1 VKEGTSAYD
10 GACWQ
15 IALAIEGSPGA
26 LGLADNLTKVL
37 WQGRLGLL
45 QDLRAYYDPSN
56 VAEHPFIYNDP
67 QGRDISKYEEGKR
80 GYFFRIFNGNG
91 IWQTKDPLNG
101 KAHLFG
107 YPGPGYDPSLIVWC
121 DWRPITGENMWGG
134 IIGPLQ
140 VAYKKYKSQI
150 PEGAIELRLAKEI
163 ARAGMLLQTEIGGI
177 RFAPKGT
184 WSEQGTEWPYNEIST
199 ENNTSAYA
207 GYRGLYKVAK
217 DEIYKKTMQGIKNYM
232 RNYAFDK
239 KNNIF
244 HQGMH
249 FDGKKWIP
257 NDEHFAVDCQTWPII
272 VFGPEEIDSWHDEG
286 TAYKIWKN
294 TKERAGYFGQK
305 GNVLGLGYTD
315 GHDVMSIEWTS
326 GGVFACRELASYY
339 KNSHLDWA
347 KECAKDA
354 QTMRQGIDL
363 FKVKV
368 SDNQVAYPYASKRVY
383 IPFGWWSPPTDV
395 LNTCSTSWVIFLDIG
410 FNPFVLGG
418 GDKDLKPKEIK
429 KEEKTQEINSQE
441 SQEVVNPSVGRKL
454 IYVDE
459 DNLIFILPS
468 GDIQTL
474 KAEGKLLS
482 KKGGEHF
489 WLWGW
494 LVSWIKGWDDVQ
506 VRSLE
511 GEIYWVD
518 KDDLLELGKR
528 NNGSTLTNKS
538 SPEQSLWV
546 QVVSKIISPFEENA
560 FCETKES
567 RDQRAVS
574 TSVPEINWL
583 LNNTFDDG
591 MPHSFQVPEEY
602 TTKGGENYTAQEI
615 WESMGPADSVGAVME
630 RILTRWGLNI
640 YDGACWQT
648 ALAATGNKELAE
660 KGRVSTNTLLH
671 GRWGEL
677 RDLRAYYVAN
687 DPEHPFKY
695 RGTIVPKENCYFF
708 RIISPY
714 YYQSDPLDG
723 KTYLAGF
730 PNNPRIHHEDWKPID
745 GENAFG
751 PIIGP
756 LQIEY
761 LIYDGKIPLD
771 APGVILALSVIPA
784 KKAMQNEIGA
794 IHHAPEGT
802 YGKDPDDVS
811 NENNFSDYRAFKMLC
826 EVTAREDINEMM
838 QKQIGYFRDY
848 AFDKEENYFYQGG
861 FYRDGQFIPTKT
873 FAVDCQ
879 TWGILSLTPQLI
891 DQLYGEGSAYKIW
904 KTTKE
909 RAGYYIDEVLRGL
922 GYTDGHDVCSV
933 EWSCGGIFA
942 CRELANYYQDSHP
955 DWAAECANDAL
966 TMREGIGAFK
976 VTFDNGE
983 ESYLYAN
990 KRYYIPFGWWANPI
1004 PSTVSTAWV
1013 YLVDKGFNPFILGGG
1028 VSAIVNEAPVITRME
1043 VTPKKGKLPLEVS
1056 FIAEAA
1062 DADGTIVK
1070 YLWNFGDGMSL
1081 EGESVTHT
1089 YTTAGTYTVTL
1100 TVTDNDDKS
1109 ASITKSVEAVINEA
1123 PVDDSVIANFFTYPN
1138 PVKGAG
1144 NMMKIRYE
1152 LSREADEV
1160 LIKIY
1165 DIAGELVKEIHPS
1178 QRSQGVNTVEWN
1190 MENNGGRRIASGIYI
1205 VMIRVKAEGKE
1216 EIKKFK
1222 VAFIAQVEQEE
1233 KNRFAAIKQNKNEV
1247 DRGPAV
1253 SQQTQTAARYD
1264 GDSRY
1269 SHPEIASEK
1278 SPNKPF
1284 LTEVFSWF
1292 NVGLAYGAETEIKEA
1307 GTSGGKRV
1315 YFGDIQAGLLK
1326 RDFKDGS
1333 EQEKYESIYHQGIA
1347 QGWLKE
1353 EVRLIEKQQG
1363 YIPIYGVK
1371 FTIDRSKLEKPSLL
1385 EENVARF
1392 YEQRMKQSEPLFKIN
1407 KTEDIE
1413 EIIKNIEGLRE
1424 SLSMRIRID
1433 SMFVG
1438 AVYKDVD
1445 ARLKPEETL
1454 LWMGIENRG
1463 IINKL
1468 LDRIFGE
1475 NIYYTVKTD
1484 IREFIYR
1491 VKYQGPLLQESER
1504 WKNEGRPYG
1513 NVEIKLIKVKKPTGK
1528 RPWECEGSSLNRE
1541 RYNDEADGGFDSNL
1555 SVTSRVSGAASND
1568 EGWLVK
1574 LIGKGLGLFATNGW
1588 TSDVGDNN
1596 QEKTNGRVGRTEK
1609 GMFDEFG
1616 QAVISGEGVLNKIS
1630 QHIST
1635 PRTQFPI
1642 LRQPRIPLNPW
1653 AFQSSFDIRTP
1664 NIPESMML
1672 ASKNNRIVKGYFPN
1686 RSEAN
1691 AAATETRKYSPSRL
1705 HTNSR
1710 RFSDQK
1716 GLSTTQNIPQHRE
1729 KVKGNSV
1736 ETIENNFNGRGG
1748 ILASQLD
1755 PAAHYDNNE
1764 VVAGPDVAF
1773 QHESMAPATLLSDF
1787 LPDHPITSQG
1797 MFEAEK
1803 LADRVGRIGKAV
1815 GANDPAKPREGKT
1828 AEDV

>member
-1 VKEGTSAYD
+1 
-10 GACWQ
+10 
-15 IALAIEGSPGA
+15 
-26 LGLADNLTKVL
+26 
-37 WQGRLGLL
+37 
-45 QDLRAYYDPSN
+45 
-56 VAEHPFIYNDP
+56 
-67 QGRDISKYEEGKR
+67 
-80 GYFFRIFNGNG
+80 
-91 IWQTKDPLNG
+91 
-101 KAHLFG
+101 
-107 YPGPGYDPSLIVWC
+107 
-121 DWRPITGENMWGG
+121 
-134 IIGPLQ
+134 
-140 VAYKKYKSQI
+140 
-150 PEGAIELRLAKEI
+150 
-163 ARAGMLLQTEIGGI
+163 
-177 RFAPKGT
+177 
-184 WSEQGTEWPYNEIST
+184 
-199 ENNTSAYA
+199 
-207 GYRGLYKVAK
+207 
-217 DEIYKKTMQGIKNYM
+217 
-232 RNYAFDK
+232 
-239 KNNIF
+239 
-244 HQGMH
+244 
-249 FDGKKWIP
+249 
-257 NDEHFAVDCQTWPII
+257 
-272 VFGPEEIDSWHDEG
+272 
-286 TAYKIWKN
+286 
-294 TKERAGYFGQK
+294 
-305 GNVLGLGYTD
+305 
-315 GHDVMSIEWTS
+315 
-326 GGVFACRELASYY
+326 
-339 KNSHLDWA
+339 
-347 KECAKDA
+347 
-354 QTMRQGIDL
+354 
-363 FKVKV
+363 
-368 SDNQVAYPYASKRVY
+368 
-383 IPFGWWSPPTDV
+383 
-395 LNTCSTSWVIFLDIG
+395 
-410 FNPFVLGG
+410 
-418 GDKDLKPKEIK
+418 
-429 KEEKTQEINSQE
+429 
-441 SQEVVNPSVGRKL
+441 
-454 IYVDE
+454 
-459 DNLIFILPS
+459 
-468 GDIQTL
+468 
-474 KAEGKLLS
+474 
-482 KKGGEHF
+482 
-489 WLWGW
+489 
-494 LVSWIKGWDDVQ
+494 
-506 VRSLE
+506 
-511 GEIYWVD
+511 
-518 KDDLLELGKR
+518 
-528 NNGSTLTNKS
+528 
-538 SPEQSLWV
+538 
-546 QVVSKIISPFEENA
+546 
-560 FCETKES
+560 
-567 RDQRAVS
+567 
-574 TSVPEINWL
+574 
-583 LNNTFDDG
+583 
-591 MPHSFQVPEEY
+591 
-602 TTKGGENYTAQEI
+602 
-615 WESMGPADSVGAVME
+615 
-630 RILTRWGLNI
+630 
-640 YDGACWQT
+640 
-648 ALAATGNKELAE
+648 
-660 KGRVSTNTLLH
+660 
-671 GRWGEL
+671 
-677 RDLRAYYVAN
+677 
-687 DPEHPFKY
+687 
-695 RGTIVPKENCYFF
+695 
-708 RIISPY
+708 
-714 YYQSDPLDG
+714 
-723 KTYLAGF
+723 
-730 PNNPRIHHEDWKPID
+730 
-745 GENAFG
+745 
-751 PIIGP
+751 
-756 LQIEY
+756 
-761 LIYDGKIPLD
+761 
-771 APGVILALSVIPA
+771 
-784 KKAMQNEIGA
+784 
-794 IHHAPEGT
+794 
-802 YGKDPDDVS
+802 
-811 NENNFSDYRAFKMLC
+811 
-826 EVTAREDINEMM
+826 
-838 QKQIGYFRDY
+838 
-848 AFDKEENYFYQGG
+848 
-861 FYRDGQFIPTKT
+861 
-873 FAVDCQ
+873 
-879 TWGILSLTPQLI
+879 
-891 DQLYGEGSAYKIW
+891 
-904 KTTKE
+904 
-909 RAGYYIDEVLRGL
+909 
-922 GYTDGHDVCSV
+922 
-933 EWSCGGIFA
+933 
-942 CRELANYYQDSHP
+942 
-955 DWAAECANDAL
+955 
-966 TMREGIGAFK
+966 
-976 VTFDNGE
+976 
-983 ESYLYAN
+983 
-990 KRYYIPFGWWANPI
+990 
-1004 PSTVSTAWV
+1004 
-1013 YLVDKGFNPFILGGG
+1013 
-1028 VSAIVNEAPVITRME
+1028 
-1043 VTPKKGKLPLEVS
+1043 
-1056 FIAEAA
+1056 
-1062 DADGTIVK
+1062 
-1070 YLWNFGDGMSL
+1070 
-1081 EGESVTHT
+1081 
-1089 YTTAGTYTVTL
+1089 
-1100 TVTDNDDKS
+1100 
-1109 ASITKSVEAVINEA
+1109 
-1123 PVDDSVIANFFTYPN
+1123 
-1138 PVKGAG
+1138 
-1144 NMMKIRYE
+1144 
-1152 LSREADEV
+1152 
-1160 LIKIY
+1160 
-1165 DIAGELVKEIHPS
+1165 
-1178 QRSQGVNTVEWN
+1178 

-1205 VMIRVKAEGKE
+1205 VVIRVKAEGKE

-1222 VAFIAQVEQEE
+1222 AAFIAQVEQEE

-1513 NVEIKLIKVKKPTGK
+1513 NVEIKLIKVKKSTGK

-1555 SVTSRVSGAASND
+1555 SVTSRVSGAALND

-1609 GMFDEFG
+1609 GMFNEFG

-1828 AEDV
+1828 AEDVVIRFNELDGQGFTGFVSVKGDEPWIKQVAGYLHQRNPQQWQILQSLIRSGKLRAGPDKKLVFYGANNKEIILIADNRNPDLAATLIHELSALENKSYPENEKAEEEFKNWKATSEKLEGKIKWLAFKSYFQDWKPKFNKALAKYYLALTLWSSATFNPLPFFTPKELVLPVGIGSQSIAQEASLADFLRGLLVPSVDAATLEEGKEEIGFTTPVEGRISSEYGWRKEPFSGYRDFHPAIDIAANSGKPVWAVWPGEVTFTGRKGGYGKTVVIDHGKTNGKPTITRYSHLSRINVKKDQRVKQNEKIGEVGQTGHATGPHLDFGAKIAGKSVNPEKYLPIKGNRVVKVSQEEAGDTS

>member
-1 VKEGTSAYD
+1 SSQRSQGVNTVEWNMENNGGRRIASGIYIVMIRVKAEGKEEIKKFKAAFIAQVEEEKENRFAAVEQDIPQDASSKGLPRPVVNAVVKLSQALTGKNIGDWDRVSMNTEEIQQAIALLGSQREIEKQLEAGGIIFVRGPPSSRISRFIWQHLGVANYVDRQENIYVILPENASISAIAHDIWAVLNPDKSHQENPIFTQVAQVLSDLNLFSVKAAYGEPREDMLEVSGFQHYSGHGWASTAGPVNGKVSQYKYLNIKFEEGGKGNFVVQLRDIRTPPDSSYGVNWKIHSLSGKKQIITIPLTEFPTYKNEIATVVVHYGPTLWSPNKVLNKTKTYAPVKKAWFSNAPGEIKTKIEPPATTIPQSQEKIKKAPKVETKDISGIKVVDETSRQISWLSKNISKYNVPYIHQIPKGKEQKVYKEIGPADSVEAAIERIIVKEGTSAYD

-207 GYRGLYKVAK
+207 GYRELYKVAK

-232 RNYAFDK
+232 RSYAFDK

-244 HQGMH
+244 YQGMH

-294 TKERAGYFGQK
+294 TKERAGYFDQK
-305 GNVLGLGYTD
+305 GNILGLGYTD

-339 KNSHLDWA
+339 KNSRPDWA
-347 KECAKDA
+347 EECAKDA

-395 LNTCSTSWVIFLDIG
+395 LNTCSTSWVVFLDIG

-1013 YLVDKGFNPFILGGG
+1013 YLVDKGFNPFILGGE

-1070 YLWNFGDGMSL
+1070 YLWNFGDGESL
-1081 EGESVTHT
+1081 EGKTVTHT

-1100 TVTDNDDKS
+1100 TVTDNDGKS
-1109 ASITKSVEAVINEA
+1109 VFLTKSVEVVTNEA

-1247 DRGPAV
+1247 D
-1253 SQQTQTAARYD
+1253 
-1264 GDSRY
+1264 
-1269 SHPEIASEK
+1269 
-1278 SPNKPF
+1278 
-1284 LTEVFSWF
+1284 
-1292 NVGLAYGAETEIKEA
+1292 
-1307 GTSGGKRV
+1307 
-1315 YFGDIQAGLLK
+1315 
-1326 RDFKDGS
+1326 
-1333 EQEKYESIYHQGIA
+1333 
-1347 QGWLKE
+1347 
-1353 EVRLIEKQQG
+1353 
-1363 YIPIYGVK
+1363 
-1371 FTIDRSKLEKPSLL
+1371 
-1385 EENVARF
+1385 
-1392 YEQRMKQSEPLFKIN
+1392 
-1407 KTEDIE
+1407 
-1413 EIIKNIEGLRE
+1413 
-1424 SLSMRIRID
+1424 
-1433 SMFVG
+1433 
-1438 AVYKDVD
+1438 
-1445 ARLKPEETL
+1445 
-1454 LWMGIENRG
+1454 
-1463 IINKL
+1463 
-1468 LDRIFGE
+1468 
-1475 NIYYTVKTD
+1475 
-1484 IREFIYR
+1484 
-1491 VKYQGPLLQESER
+1491 
-1504 WKNEGRPYG
+1504 
-1513 NVEIKLIKVKKPTGK
+1513 
-1528 RPWECEGSSLNRE
+1528 
-1541 RYNDEADGGFDSNL
+1541 
-1555 SVTSRVSGAASND
+1555 
-1568 EGWLVK
+1568 
-1574 LIGKGLGLFATNGW
+1574 
-1588 TSDVGDNN
+1588 
-1596 QEKTNGRVGRTEK
+1596 
-1609 GMFDEFG
+1609 
-1616 QAVISGEGVLNKIS
+1616 
-1630 QHIST
+1630 
-1635 PRTQFPI
+1635 
-1642 LRQPRIPLNPW
+1642 
-1653 AFQSSFDIRTP
+1653 
-1664 NIPESMML
+1664 
-1672 ASKNNRIVKGYFPN
+1672 
-1686 RSEAN
+1686 
-1691 AAATETRKYSPSRL
+1691 
-1705 HTNSR
+1705 
-1710 RFSDQK
+1710 
-1716 GLSTTQNIPQHRE
+1716 
-1729 KVKGNSV
+1729 
-1736 ETIENNFNGRGG
+1736 
-1748 ILASQLD
+1748 
-1755 PAAHYDNNE
+1755 
-1764 VVAGPDVAF
+1764 
-1773 QHESMAPATLLSDF
+1773 
-1787 LPDHPITSQG
+1787 
-1797 MFEAEK
+1797 
-1803 LADRVGRIGKAV
+1803 
-1815 GANDPAKPREGKT
+1815 
-1828 AEDV
+1828 